1 MERLVIVMSCCSS
14 KDLYH
19 VRYDDGDENYLC
31 IHLRECGSVVDLM
44 NKLRD
49 QEKEWLSSGSESDY
63 DPNDEWLINY

>member
-1 MERLVIVMSCCSS
+1 MERLVIVMSRCSD

-19 VRYDDGDENYLC
+19 VRYDDGDENDLY
-31 IHLRECGSVVDLM
+31 LRECSSAVDLM

-63 DPNDEWLINY
+63 DPSDG